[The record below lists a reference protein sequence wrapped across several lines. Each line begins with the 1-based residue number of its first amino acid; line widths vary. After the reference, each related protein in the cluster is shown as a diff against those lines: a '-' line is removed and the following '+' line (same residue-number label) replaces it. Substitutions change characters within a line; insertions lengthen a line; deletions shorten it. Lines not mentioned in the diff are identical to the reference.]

1 MSSFDFSVLLGLVKR
16 VAKNPQFQQAA
27 TDAVS
32 GIGKQIL
39 DKLNAPEELH
49 KLGQELVKGA
59 PAVVGAIV
67 KGTDAEPLVDKAII
81 HRADAPGGAG

>member
-1 MSSFDFSVLLGLVKR
+1 MPKFDFSVLLGLIQR
-16 VAKNPQFQQAA
+16 VTKNPTFQQAA

-67 KGTDAEPLVDKAII
+67 KGTDAEHLVDKAIV
-81 HRADAPGGAG
+81 HDAPGGAG